1 VPQGCTINMYHQRH
15 SGMADTRY
23 LKQRHQTWYFVA
35 AIPRALRGKF
45 RGEGPNRGGGRPLSK
60 IVVSLKTQS
69 LGEAQDRRWPLVKHW
84 RETFQRA
91 QTGEP
96 LSLVEIDA
104 QAQEIF
110 TSTLERMEVD
120 AKRHRLS
127 ANEERESLNQGLY
140 SLLEDMAV
148 VSLDPSEPGT
158 PIDDLIRFD
167 AIAHELKAVERRTGV
182 QLEPDSKTYQLMG
195 QAAVRALIAAAE
207 GRLRA
212 LEGKPSDP
220 PATFLGAH
228 GIDPRTLRPIVASP
242 RKVVRIRTTAGMRF
256 SEAAARYIEARRK
269 AGKMTAH
276 TQRQRE
282 TVFRLFTS
290 FTNDATLAAIDKLT
304 ATDFLEQIGK
314 LNANWHHI
322 EGAREL
328 PLNKLVE
335 KCADRSGKLTNRTI
349 NSYIHALSGV
359 FKLAEKEGHFEGRN
373 PFAGRTLEETNS
385 SWRSYKTDEL
395 NQLFSTP
402 LLRNM
407 SAEQR
412 IRPAKYTF
420 ENAMAWIP
428 LLGLF
433 SGMRSNEICQ
443 MRASDVQRNGRIW
456 LFNVSDDNTGQSLK
470 TEAATRIVPIHSEL
484 IRCGFLDYVEALPRD
499 GQLFPALKPGGPDG
513 KYNHYFAKRFTEYRR
528 KSGVTAP
535 RTSFHS
541 FRENVAQAL
550 KDKRATV
557 AEIAELIGHEQ
568 GFTFSVYAPM
578 QLPVKTLKELI
589 ERVRYQG
596 LRLNH
601 MYLR

>member
-1 VPQGCTINMYHQRH
+1 
-15 SGMADTRY
+15 
-23 LKQRHQTWYFVA
+23 
-35 AIPRALRGKF
+35 
-45 RGEGPNRGGGRPLSK
+45 
-60 IVVSLKTQS
+60 VVSLKTQS
-69 LGEAQDRRWPLVKHW
+69 LGQAQDRRWPLVKQW

-91 QTGEP
+91 RTGDT
-96 LSLVEIDA
+96 LSPAEIDA
-104 QAQEIF
+104 QAREIF

-120 AKRHRLS
+120 TKRGRS
-127 ANEERESLNQGLY
+127 SINEERESLSHGLY
-140 SLLEDMAV
+140 SFLEDMGL
-148 VSLDPSEPGT
+148 VSMDPGEQGT
-158 PIDDLIRFD
+158 PIEDLTSFD

-182 QLEPDSKTYQLMG
+182 QLEPGSKTYQLMG

-242 RKVVRIRTTAGMRF
+242 RKVVGIRTDSGIRF
-256 SEAAARYIEARRK
+256 SEAAARYIEAKRK

-282 TVFRLFTS
+282 TVFRLFKS
-290 FTNDATLAAIDKLT
+290 FTNDAPLAAIDKLT

-314 LNANWHHI
+314 LGPDWHHI
-322 EGAREL
+322 EGSQEL
-328 PLNKLVE
+328 PLSKLVE
-335 KCADRSGKLTNRTI
+335 KCAGRSASLTNRTI

-359 FKLAEKEGHFEGRN
+359 FRLADKEGHFEGRN

-385 SWRSYKTDEL
+385 SWRSYQTDEL
-395 NQLFSTP
+395 NKLFRTP

-407 SAEQR
+407 PTEQR
-412 IRPAKYTF
+412 IHPAKYTF

-428 LLGLF
+428 LVGLF

-443 MRASDVQRNGRIW
+443 MRASDVQRNGGIW
-456 LFNVSDDNTGQSLK
+456 LFNVSDDNTGQRLK

-484 IRCGFLDYVEALPRD
+484 VRCGFLDYAQTLPRD
-499 GQLFPALKPGGPDG
+499 GRLFPALKPGGPDG
-513 KYNHYFAKRFTEYRR
+513 KYNHYFAKRYTEYRR
-528 KSGVTAP
+528 KCGVTAP

-541 FRENVAQAL
+541 FRKNVAQAL
-550 KDKRATV
+550 KNKRATA

-578 QLPVKTLKELI
+578 QLPMKALKELI
-589 ERVRYQG
+589 DRVRYPG
-596 LRLNH
+596 LRLSH
-601 MYLR
+601 LYVR